1 MRGRTLLLLF
11 VGAVFAAS
19 LVKRALADPISEFYQ
34 GRAVTLYIGAEPGG
48 GYDLYARGLAR
59 DMARYIPGNPTVLP
73 MNMPGGGS
81 MILGDYLAKIAPRD
95 GLAIGVVSPL
105 LLFESLF
112 DGPQSVAQVRG
123 REMTMIGNGASAHW
137 VLLARH
143 AAGIAAIGDL
153 KRKKLIVGTSGR
165 AGAGY
170 ILTHAIK
177 KLLGLDGLKIVT
189 GYGGIREIIGAVD
202 RGEISGCVMDLEDVM
217 AVHPQ
222 WLSSS
227 NVDVLAQLS
236 PQKMPEASV
245 RAPSVMDYARSD
257 EDKHVL
263 NVILASTTLSR
274 PLIGPPHMP
283 PARVK
288 ALRGAFLATLQDPDF
303 LAEAARMRVTP
314 SPTSGEQ
321 MEGIVDAAYDMP
333 STILARMRAI
343 LAD

>member
-1 MRGRTLLLLF
+1 
-11 VGAVFAAS
+11 
-19 LVKRALADPISEFYQ
+19 
-34 GRAVTLYIGAEPGG
+34 
-48 GYDLYARGLAR
+48 
-59 DMARYIPGNPTVLP
+59 MARYIPGNPTVLP

-81 MILGDYLAKIAPRD
+81 MILGDYLCQDCAARRFGHRSGQSAAFVRVALRWATIGSASPRAGDGHDRQRRQRPLGAP
-95 GLAIGVVSPL
+95 
-105 LLFESLF
+105 
-112 DGPQSVAQVRG
+112 GPA
-123 REMTMIGNGASAHW
+123 
-137 VLLARH
+137 

-303 LAEAARMRVTP
+303 LRKRRGCE
-314 SPTSGEQ
+314 
-321 MEGIVDAAYDMP
+321 
-333 STILARMRAI
+333 
-343 LAD
+343 